1 MRRRSRRTR
10 RVPMRVNA
18 FQAKESRGNLVA
30 NTDQLALLGIA
41 KTLLSRRARPSGE
54 ASPGQPVYADLR
66 ELTRCRRSQI
76 REQTATANRIH
87 TIVDQLCPGFLD
99 ASKSGLTPFC
109 AASLEL
115 MKDRF
120 SAPELAR
127 RKPPALAKLLR
138 RHHGAEAWNPSSVST
153 RGVPPPVPSRPL
165 SPARPARPRR
175 PRISRP
181 AKKPQRPGPAD
192 HAQKPASK
200 KVKNIIC
207 IDLRLLTPNTDRNH
221 RRCCIVKRSMTFP
234 GLSLGWSPISRSAGR
249 CASGDRRWTRRW
261 NGCGW
266 GPRRNP
272 ISTRSCRQSA
282 KRTTQVTAILAT
294 LRALGLI
301 T

>member
-1 MRRRSRRTR
+1 
-10 RVPMRVNA
+10 MRVNA

-54 ASPGQPVYADLR
+54 ASPELPVYADLR

-207 IDLRLLTPNTDRNH
+207 IDLILLTPNTDRNH

-234 GLSLGWSPISRSAGR
+234 GLPPVANRNTRELVRLIRRCARPANFPFFKQHSVQTWSPAAGLR
-249 CASGDRRWTRRW
+249 LTGFENHRTRV
-261 NGCGW
+261 
-266 GPRRNP
+266 
-272 ISTRSCRQSA
+272 SHRQG
-282 KRTTQVTAILAT
+282 KRPHLPSP
-294 LRALGLI
+294 
-301 T
+301 

>member
-1 MRRRSRRTR
+1 
-10 RVPMRVNA
+10 MRVNA

-54 ASPGQPVYADLR
+54 ASPELPVYADLR

-153 RGVPPPVPSRPL
+153 RGVPPPAPSRPL
-165 SPARPARPRR
+165 SPRADSPAT
-175 PRISRP
+175 P
-181 AKKPQRPGPAD
+181 AQNLPPGQKAPA
-192 HAQKPASK
+192 PW
-200 KVKNIIC
+200 
-207 IDLRLLTPNTDRNH
+207 
-221 RRCCIVKRSMTFP
+221 P
-234 GLSLGWSPISRSAGR
+234 G
-249 CASGDRRWTRRW
+249 
-261 NGCGW
+261 
-266 GPRRNP
+266 
-272 ISTRSCRQSA
+272 
-282 KRTTQVTAILAT
+282 
-294 LRALGLI
+294 
-301 T
+301 